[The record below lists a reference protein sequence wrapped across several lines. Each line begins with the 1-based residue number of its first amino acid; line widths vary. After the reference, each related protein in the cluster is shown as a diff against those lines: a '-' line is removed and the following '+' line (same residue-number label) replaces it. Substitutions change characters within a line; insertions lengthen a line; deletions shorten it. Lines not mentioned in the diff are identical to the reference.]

1 MENKNI
7 CDILMEIERENLT
20 IEEIKCKYNLQNDD
34 IIFRI
39 ISLKQYIE
47 TERHKHMSY
56 SELLTFLKY
65 SMEYDDMQIYLMK
78 KEIEGV
84 ELTLDDKLKKFF
96 ELKSNTD
103 ILISYYA
110 QQNYDQNNIDSLSKI
125 LK

>member
-1 MENKNI
+1 
-7 CDILMEIERENLT
+7 
-20 IEEIKCKYNLQNDD
+20 
-34 IIFRI
+34 
-39 ISLKQYIE
+39 
-47 TERHKHMSY
+47 MSY